1 MVEQSVF
8 RGTIDFFGKLGI
20 YDVILPFLLVF
31 TIVFAILEKT
41 KVFGLEEIEGKK
53 YPKKNL
59 DAMVAFVI
67 AFFVVASSQ
76 LVESITQIS
85 SQVVILLL
93 LSVFFLILVGSFARE
108 TEEGFFLPGGLNT
121 TFMVIMF
128 VGIVGIFLNAIKT
141 ESGQTWLSFIMDFI
155 STKWNTDWVASLILI
170 GVIIGF
176 MAYVMGSNNPKK
188 EKKKEAE

>member
-41 KVFGLEEIEGKK
+41 KIFGMEEIEGKK
-53 YPKKNL
+53 YPRKNL
-59 DAMVAFVI
+59 DAMIAFVI
-67 AFFVVASSQ
+67 AFFVIASSK
-76 LVESITQIS
+76 LVEVITQVS

-93 LSVFFLILVGSFARE
+93 LSILFMILVGSFAKE

-141 ESGQTWLSFIMDFI
+141 EEGQSWLSFIMEFI

-176 MAYVMGSNNPKK
+176 MAYVMGGNGPKK
-188 EKKKEAE
+188 EKKKEE

>member
-8 RGTIDFFGKLGI
+8 RGTLDFFGRLGI

-41 KVFGLEEIEGKK
+41 KIFGVEELADKKK

-67 AFFVVASSQ
+67 AFFVVASSK
-76 LVESITQIS
+76 LVEIITQVS
-85 SQVVILLL
+85 SQVVIFLL
-93 LSVFFLILVGSFARE
+93 LSILFLILVGSFHKE
-108 TEEGFFLPGGLNT
+108 EEEGFFLKGGWNT
-121 TFMVIMF
+121 TFMLIMF
-128 VGIVGIFLNAIKT
+128 IGIVGIFLNAIKT
-141 ESGQTWLSFIMDFI
+141 EDGQTWLSWIMDFI

-176 MAYVMGSNNPKK
+176 MWYVMGGSGPKK
-188 EKKKEAE
+188 EKKEES

>member
-53 YPKKNL
+53 YSKKNL

-93 LSVFFLILVGSFARE
+93 LSVFFLMLVGSFAKE
-108 TEEGFFLPGGLNT
+108 TDEGFFLPGGLNT

-155 STKWNTDWVASLILI
+155 STKWNTNWVASLILI
-170 GVIIGF
+170 GVIIGMMF
-176 MAYVMGSNNPKK
+176 LITGGSGPKK
-188 EKKKEAE
+188 EKKKEE

>member
-8 RGTIDFFGKLGI
+8 RGTIDFMAKLGI

-41 KVFGLEEIEGKK
+41 RIFGYDEIDKKK
-53 YPKKNL
+53 YTKKNL

-76 LVESITQIS
+76 LVEAITQIS

-93 LSVFFLILVGSFARE
+93 LSVLFLILVGSFHKE
-108 TEEGFFLPGGLNT
+108 TEEGFFLQGGWNT

-128 VGIVGIFLNAIKT
+128 VGILGIFLNAIKL

-170 GVIIGF
+170 GVVIGF
-176 MAYVMGSNNPKK
+176 MAYVMGGSPKK
-188 EKKKEAE
+188 EKKKD

>member
-1 MVEQSVF
+1 MAAEQSVF
-8 RGTIDFFGKLGI
+8 RETIDFFGRLGI
-20 YDVILPFLLVF
+20 YDVILPFLLIF

-41 KVFGLEEIEGKK
+41 KIFGLEELEGKK

-59 DAMVAFVI
+59 DARVAFVI

-93 LSVFFLILVGSFARE
+93 LSVFFLILVGSFAKE

-141 ESGQTWLSFIMDFI
+141 ESGQSWLDFIMEFI

-176 MAYVMGSNNPKK
+176 MAYVMGGSGPKK
-188 EKKKEAE
+188 EKKKE

>member
-8 RGTIDFFGKLGI
+8 RGTIDFFGRLGI

-67 AFFVVASSQ
+67 AFFVVASSK
-76 LVESITQIS
+76 LVEIITQVS
-85 SQVVILLL
+85 SQVVIFLL
-93 LSVFFLILVGSFARE
+93 LSILFLILVGSFHKE
-108 TEEGFFLPGGLNT
+108 EEEGFFLKGGWNT
-121 TFMVIMF
+121 TFMLIMF
-128 VGIVGIFLNAIKT
+128 IGIVGIFLNAIKT
-141 ESGQTWLSFIMDFI
+141 EDGQTWLSWIMDFI

-176 MAYVMGSNNPKK
+176 MWYVMGGSGPKK
-188 EKKKEAE
+188 EKKEES

>member
-8 RGTIDFFGKLGI
+8 RGTLDFFGRLGI

-41 KVFGLEEIEGKK
+41 KIFGMEEIEGKK
-53 YPKKNL
+53 YPRKNL

-67 AFFVVASSQ
+67 AFFVIASSQ
-76 LVESITQIS
+76 LVEVITTVS
-85 SQVVILLL
+85 SQAVILLL
-93 LSVFFLILVGSFARE
+93 LSILFLILVGSFAKE
-108 TEEGFFLPGGLNT
+108 EEEGFFLTGLGKGA
-121 TFMVIMF
+121 FSVIMF
-128 VGIVGIFLNAIKT
+128 VGIIVIFLNTIKT
-141 ESGQTWLSFIMDFI
+141 EEGQSWLSFIMEFI

-176 MAYVMGSNNPKK
+176 MFYVMGGSGPKK
-188 EKKKEAE
+188 EKKKEE

>member
-8 RGTIDFFGKLGI
+8 RGTIEFFGKLGI

-59 DAMVAFVI
+59 DAMVAFVV
-67 AFFVVASSQ
+67 AFFVIASSK
-76 LVESITQIS
+76 LVEVITTVS

-93 LSVFFLILVGSFARE
+93 LSILFLILVGSFAKE
-108 TEEGFFLPGGLNT
+108 SEEGFFLESPWKGA
-121 TFMVIMF
+121 FSVIMF
-128 VGIVGIFLNAIKT
+128 VGITTIFLNAIKT
-141 ESGQTWLSFIMDFI
+141 DSGQTWLSFIMEFI
-155 STKWNTDWVASLILI
+155 STKWDTNWVASLILI
-170 GVIIGF
+170 GFIIGMMF
-176 MAYVMGSNNPKK
+176 FITGGSGSKKTKK
-188 EKKKEAE
+188 EE

>member
-8 RGTIDFFGKLGI
+8 RGTLEFFGKLGI

-41 KVFGLEEIEGKK
+41 RIFGVEEIEGKK
-53 YPKKNL
+53 YTKKNL

-76 LVESITQIS
+76 LVEAITQIS

-93 LSVFFLILVGSFARE
+93 LSVLFLILVGSFAKE
-108 TEEGFFLPGGLNT
+108 TEEGFFLQGGWNT

-128 VGIVGIFLNAIKT
+128 VGIIGIFLNAIKI
-141 ESGQTWLSFIMDFI
+141 ESGQTWLSFIMEFI

-170 GVIIGF
+170 GVVIGF
-176 MAYVMGSNNPKK
+176 MAYVMGGGPKK
-188 EKKKEAE
+188 EKKKE

>member
-8 RGTIDFFGKLGI
+8 RGTLEFFGKLGI

-41 KVFGLEEIEGKK
+41 RIFGVEEIDGKK
-53 YPKKNL
+53 YTKKNL

-67 AFFVVASSQ
+67 AFFVIASSQ
-76 LVESITQIS
+76 LVEAITQIS

-93 LSVFFLILVGSFARE
+93 LSVFFLILVGSFHKE
-108 TEEGFFLPGGLNT
+108 TEEGFFLQGGWNI

-128 VGIVGIFLNAIKT
+128 VGIIGIFLNAIKI
-141 ESGQTWLSFIMDFI
+141 ESGQTWLSWIMDFI

-170 GVIIGF
+170 GFVIGMMVWITSSSG
-176 MAYVMGSNNPKK
+176 PKK
-188 EKKKEAE
+188 EKKKE

>member
-8 RGTIDFFGKLGI
+8 RGTLEFFGKLGI

-59 DAMVAFVI
+59 DAMVAFVV
-67 AFFVVASSQ
+67 AFFVVASSK
-76 LVESITQIS
+76 LVEAITQIS

-93 LSVFFLILVGSFARE
+93 LSVFFLILVGSFAKE
-108 TEEGFFLPGGLNT
+108 TEEGFFLGSPWKG
-121 TFMVIMF
+121 TFFAIMF
-128 VGIVGIFLNAIKT
+128 IGIVGIFLNAIKT
-141 ESGQTWLSFIMDFI
+141 EDGQTWLSWIMEFI

-170 GVIIGF
+170 GFVIGMIALITSG
-176 MAYVMGSNNPKK
+176 GGPKK
-188 EKKKEAE
+188 EKKEEK

>member
-8 RGTIDFFGKLGI
+8 RGTLEFFGKLGI

-41 KVFGLEEIEGKK
+41 RIFGVEEIEGKK
-53 YPKKNL
+53 YTKKNL

-76 LVESITQIS
+76 LVEAITQIS

-93 LSVFFLILVGSFARE
+93 LSVLFLILVGSFHKE
-108 TEEGFFLPGGLNT
+108 TEEGFFLQGGWNT

-128 VGIVGIFLNAIKT
+128 VGILGIFLNAIKL

-170 GVIIGF
+170 GVVIGF
-176 MAYVMGSNNPKK
+176 MAYVMGGSPKK
-188 EKKKEAE
+188 EKKKD

>member
-8 RGTIDFFGKLGI
+8 RGTIDFFGRLGI

-41 KVFGLEEIEGKK
+41 RIFGMEEIEGKK
-53 YPKKNL
+53 YTKKNL

-76 LVESITQIS
+76 LVEVITQVS

-93 LSVFFLILVGSFARE
+93 LSVLFLILVGSFYKE
-108 TEEGFFLPGGLNT
+108 EGEGFFLKGGWNT

-141 ESGQTWLSFIMDFI
+141 EDGQTWLSWIMDFI

-170 GVIIGF
+170 GVIIGM
-176 MAYVMGSNNPKK
+176 MALIIGGSGPKK
-188 EKKKEAE
+188 EKKKEE

>member
-8 RGTIDFFGKLGI
+8 RGTIDFFGRLGI

-41 KVFGLEEIEGKK
+41 KIFGMEEIGGKK
-53 YPKKNL
+53 YPRKNL

-67 AFFVVASSQ
+67 AFFVIASSR
-76 LVESITQIS
+76 LVEVITQVS

-93 LSVFFLILVGSFARE
+93 LSILFLVLVGSFHKE
-108 TEEGFFLPGGLNT
+108 TEEGFFLDSPWKGA
-121 TFMVIMF
+121 FMAIMF
-128 VGIVGIFLNAIKT
+128 VGIITIFLNAIKT
-141 ESGQTWLSFIMDFI
+141 EEGQTWLSWIMDFT

-176 MAYVMGSNNPKK
+176 MAYVMGGSGPKK
-188 EKKKEAE
+188 EKKEES

>member
-8 RGTIDFFGKLGI
+8 RGTIDFFGRLGI

-41 KVFGLEEIEGKK
+41 KIFGVEEIDKKK

-67 AFFVVASSQ
+67 AFFVVASSK
-76 LVESITQIS
+76 LVEVITQVS
-85 SQVVILLL
+85 SQVVIFLL
-93 LSVFFLILVGSFARE
+93 LSILFLILVGSFHKE
-108 TEEGFFLPGGLNT
+108 EEEGFFLKGGWNT
-121 TFMVIMF
+121 TFMLIMF
-128 VGIVGIFLNAIKT
+128 IGIVGIFLNAIKT
-141 ESGQTWLSFIMDFI
+141 EDGQTWLSWIMEFT
-155 STKWNTDWVASLILI
+155 STKWNTDWVASLMLI

-176 MAYVMGSNNPKK
+176 MAYVTNSSGPKK
-188 EKKKEAE
+188 EKKEE

>member
-8 RGTIDFFGKLGI
+8 RGTIEFFGKLGI